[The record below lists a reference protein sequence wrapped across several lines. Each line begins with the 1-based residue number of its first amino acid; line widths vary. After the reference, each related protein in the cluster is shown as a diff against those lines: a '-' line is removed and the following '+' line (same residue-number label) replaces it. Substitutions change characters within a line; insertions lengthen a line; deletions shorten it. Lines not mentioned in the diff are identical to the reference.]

1 MMTLNALFCQF
12 VPQRPPSPPPNNTH
26 THTHTHTNTTP
37 VDRFIPL
44 VPGATKGGRVLG
56 LGVCGVDLL
65 AYVDKY
71 PEADAKI
78 RTADFQVQGG
88 GNAGNTLTGWVYWA
102 ALRMH
107 GCGWLCGW

>member
-1 MMTLNALFCQF
+1 M
-12 VPQRPPSPPPNNTH
+12 RPIETPSPTAATDRSNRLTH
-26 THTHTHTNTTP
+26 PIHCS
-37 VDRFIPL
+37 IPL
-44 VPGATKGGRVLG
+44 STRSGAPTGKVLG

-88 GNAGNTLTGWVYWA
+88 GNAGNTLTGYV
-102 ALRMH
+102 
-107 GCGWLCGW
+107 